1 MNDIKAEIKIDL
13 FPGQRW
19 YKNVQAYQ
27 TSTRS
32 QRSETQE
39 LPRFGEARAKSLHAE
54 AVCHS
59 STLQIQH
66 SLPAIILIL
75 LAELKRLSER
85 CEFGATSDEM
95 LRESVVC
102 GVRDSNILRRLL
114 AEPKVS
120 LKRALEVAI
129 ALEIAE
135 KDALDL
141 QKNQTPGL
149 ILQ

>member
-1 MNDIKAEIKIDL
+1 
-13 FPGQRW
+13 
-19 YKNVQAYQ
+19 
-27 TSTRS
+27 
-32 QRSETQE
+32 
-39 LPRFGEARAKSLHAE
+39 
-54 AVCHS
+54 
-59 STLQIQH
+59 
-66 SLPAIILIL
+66 
-75 LAELKRLSER
+75 
-85 CEFGATSDEM
+85 M

-102 GVRDSNILRRLL
+102 GLRDSSILRRLL